1 MPDFSG
7 TAAPTPHC
15 ILLSG
20 NPQYPQQALAAAAI
34 TPGHLV
40 EIISGGTIRKHATA
54 DGNALPAFA
63 IENVTPDRTVTTQAI
78 DIAYATG
85 ETVKWMIASQGDMVY
100 AWLPASAAAIVAGDF
115 LASNGDGT
123 LHKAVTGATF
133 VECLV
138 GQASEAVNNSA
149 GGTPVR
155 IRVRAL

>member
-7 TAAPTPHC
+7 VAVSKPHC
-15 ILLSG
+15 ILLAG
-20 NPQYPQQALAAAAI
+20 NPQFPQELPCSAAI

-40 EIISGGTIRKHATA
+40 EIASGLLRRHATA
-54 DGNALPAFA
+54 DGNAMTAFA
-63 IENVTPDRTVTTQAI
+63 REEQTPNRTVVTEAI
-78 DIAYATG
+78 DTPYPAG
-85 ETVKWMIASQGDMVY
+85 DTVQWMITRPGDLVY

-133 VECLV
+133 LEAIV
-138 GQASEAVNNSA
+138 ATAAEAVNNSA

-155 IRVRAL
+155 IRVRSN